1 MKFLLAFLTLV
12 AAGIVALTVT
22 VSPSVVAEWE
32 RSFPVSNRTDRP
44 DRSEEADREA
54 VAARDA
60 QEERAESVLQNGGI
74 YFRDFREP
82 FPEEFERKTEEKLAG
97 RMLSGGDFD
106 YKSFAFRDR
115 MTPLSEPLSDD
126 ELAFVFSKIVSSRT
140 SSVPIRG
147 LLEELSF
154 RNEGGVLSVRA
165 VVTISFSDLSKA
177 YGISFLPPSAT
188 FVLSVP
194 FSVKNADISAYSDKI
209 ELSCDAFTL
218 PKALLVFACNA
229 AFGKKDYQTLFGEAL
244 ENVFVNGGIYGE
256 SIARAREK

>member
-1 MKFLLAFLTLV
+1 MKYLLAFLTLI
-12 AAGIVALTVT
+12 AAGIVVLTLT
-22 VSPSVVAEWE
+22 VSPSVVAELE
-32 RSFPVSNRTDRP
+32 KTFPLSERTDQNAERK
-44 DRSEEADREA
+44 SGINS
-54 VAARDA
+54 
-60 QEERAESVLQNGGI
+60 ERASQEGTSTSVLKRGGC
-74 YFRDFREP
+74 YYRDFSEP
-82 FPEEFERKTEEKLAG
+82 FPEDLERNLNEKLAHSS
-97 RMLSGGDFD
+97 LSGGVFD

-126 ELAFVFSKIVSSRT
+126 EIAFVFSKILSFGT

-147 LLEELSF
+147 VLEELSF
-154 RNEGGVLSVRA
+154 RNESDLLSARA
-165 VVTISFSDLSKA
+165 VVTLSFSELAKA

-194 FSVKNADISAYSDKI
+194 FCVKNAEISTYFDEI
-209 ELSCDAFTL
+209 ELSCDSFRM

-229 AFGKKDYQTLFGEAL
+229 TFGKKDYQTLLGEAL